1 MCAFHPPSTIFVKGL
16 DMNNEFI
23 ATEQQRAD
31 IYRLFAVLFYSPDL
45 DALLEERVCDNLV
58 SLVEDVYP
66 PVLDHIMGMCNA
78 LERAN
83 AQQLSVAH
91 AKLFVGPFELHAPPY
106 GSVYLED
113 AKMLMG
119 NTTVEVMK
127 MYEQAGLSLNDEN
140 RDAPD
145 HIAIELE
152 FMHYL
157 ASKEVQALK
166 SGDADEALDFLQMQ
180 HVFLDKYLSPWIEPF
195 CDKIYESSE
204 SDFYKLLSMCLS
216 IFMKNTSIP
225 GTIRAGAEV
234 GS

>member
-1 MCAFHPPSTIFVKGL
+1 MSDNDLMI
-16 DMNNEFI
+16 M
-23 ATEQQRAD
+23 EQQRAD
-31 IYRLFAVLFYSPDL
+31 CYRLFAALFYPPQKEALMEEDVCANL
-45 DALLEERVCDNLV
+45 TGLLETVCPTAQEHSQGL
-58 SLVEDVYP
+58 
-66 PVLDHIMGMCNA
+66 IQA
-78 LERAN
+78 LEETESDVLSIAN
-83 AQQLSVAH
+83 

-113 AKMLMG
+113 ANMLMG
-119 NTTVEVMK
+119 DTTVEVMK
-127 MYEQAGLSLNDEN
+127 MYEHAGLSLSDEN

-166 SGDADEALDFLQMQ
+166 SGDADEALEFLQVQ
-180 HVFLDKYLSPWIEPF
+180 HVFFDKYLSPWIEPF

-225 GTIRAGAEV
+225 GTIPAISDVRI
-234 GS
+234 